1 MKHSFTALVL
11 ALLLA
16 ATGAYAQ
23 SGEGMPSYVSIQTSQ
38 GDILIE
44 LDSASAPKSVENFL
58 AYVREGAYNGTIFH
72 RVVGDFVV
80 QGGCFTPDF
89 EQRHTHSPIPTE
101 ATNGLLNKRGTI
113 AMARSKDQ
121 DSATNQFF
129 INLSDNI
136 HLNHHAPTPGYW
148 GYAVFGKVVQ
158 GMDVVD
164 RIGQSVTGKGGPF
177 PTDVPQSPI
186 VITQAGI
193 VPPSAMMTAQI
204 EAEKDVPVDTKKS
217 KRNADAQANKNK

>member
-1 MKHSFTALVL
+1 MRYSFTALVL
-11 ALLLA
+11 AALLA
-16 ATGAYAQ
+16 STGVYTQAGEAT
-23 SGEGMPSYVSIQTSQ
+23 PSYVRIQTSQ

-58 AYVREGAYNGTIFH
+58 TYVREGNYNGTIFH

-89 EQRHTHSPIPTE
+89 EQRPTHTPIPTE

-129 INLSDNI
+129 INLSDNL
-136 HLNHHAPTPGYW
+136 HLNHHAPTTGYW

-164 RIGQSVTGKGGPF
+164 RIGQSATGQGGPF
-177 PTDVPQSPI
+177 PQDVPQPTI
-186 VITQAGI
+186 VIARVGLVQ
-193 VPPSAMMTAQI
+193 PSELMTAQI
-204 EAEKDVPVDTKKS
+204 ETGDAGSSAKNHGRSAGAQSTK
-217 KRNADAQANKNK
+217 